1 MKKFNLLKIT
11 FLLSCVISSATS
23 YAQGDVAELL
33 KSSPADA
40 TKLANAYLNPLFTG
54 FGIGL
59 NSGWNN
65 SADTKKVGRF
75 EIRVSASGAIVPASA
90 KSFDVTKIGLSNNV
104 SVASG
109 GNIAPTIGGDDGA
122 TTPTLNVKDGS
133 GNTLESFQLP
143 SGAGL
148 PFIPGPQLQATVGLP
163 KHIDVTLRL
172 MPKTKIG
179 DDIGEIGMI
188 GGGVK
193 VDLLRMLN
201 KTADKILPF
210 SVSVAVGYTQFT
222 YELGL
227 DVPPPSPSEAT
238 PATPSDVKDFTTQRI
253 SAKFSGTNIDAI
265 ISKNLLFFTPFF
277 SVGYSSSKTDV
288 GMLGN
293 YPIISGAVVSGSSV
307 AKTYSTFTDPIRI
320 NQTDVSG
327 LHTNIGFKMNL
338 TILKI
343 FGSYSMAKY
352 NSFNAGIGLGIGK

>member
-1 MKKFNLLKIT
+1 MIIKKINLFKIT
-11 FLLSCVISSATS
+11 FLISCVISATTS
-23 YAQGDVAELL
+23 FAQGDVAELL

-40 TKLANAYLNPLFTG
+40 TKLANAYLTPLFTG

-75 EIRVSASGAIVPASA
+75 EIRVSATGAIIPGSA
-90 KSFDVTKIGLSNNV
+90 KTYDVTKLGLSSNV

-109 GNIAPTIGGDDGA
+109 GNIAPTIGAGSSVSS
-122 TTPTLNVKDGS
+122 PTLNVKDGS
-133 GNTLESFQLP
+133 GNTLESFALP

-148 PFIPGPQLQATVGLP
+148 PIVPGPQLQATVGLP

-179 DDIGEIGMI
+179 NDIGEIGMI
-188 GGGVK
+188 GAGVK

-201 KTADKILPF
+201 KTADKISPF
-210 SVSVAVGYTQFT
+210 SLAVALGYTQFT
-222 YELGL
+222 YQLGL
-227 DVPPPSPSEAT
+227 DVPPPSGST
-238 PATPSDVKDFTTQRI
+238 GTPSDFTTQKI
-253 SAKFSGTNIDAI
+253 AAKFSGTNIDAI

-277 SVGYSSSKTDV
+277 SVGYSTSKTDV
-288 GMLGN
+288 GLDGN
-293 YPIISGAVVSGSSV
+293 YPILTAPGKYTV
-307 AKTYSTFTDPIRI
+307 YTDPVSI

-327 LHTNIGFKMNL
+327 LHTNIGLKLNL
-338 TILKI
+338 AFLKI
-343 FGSYSMAKY
+343 YGSYSMAKY

>member
-1 MKKFNLLKIT
+1 MKKINLFKIT
-11 FLLSCVISSATS
+11 FLLSCVISASTS
-23 YAQGDVAELL
+23 FAQGDVAELL

-40 TKLANAYLNPLFTG
+40 TKLANAYLSPLFTG

-75 EIRVSASGAIVPASA
+75 EIRVSASGAIVPTSA
-90 KSFDVTKIGLSNNV
+90 KTFDVTKIGLSSNV

-109 GNIAPTIGGDDGA
+109 GNIAPTIGAGNNVSA
-122 TTPTLNVKDGS
+122 PVLNVKDSG

-148 PFIPGPQLQATVGLP
+148 PFIPGPQVQATVGLP
-163 KHIDVTLRL
+163 KYIDVTLRL

-179 DDIGEIGMI
+179 DNIGEIGMF

-193 VDLLRMLN
+193 VDVLRMLN
-201 KTADKILPF
+201 KTAEKILPF
-210 SVSVAVGYTQFT
+210 SLAVAVGYTQFT

-227 DVPPPSPSEAT
+227 DVQPPSGSVPKTA
-238 PATPSDVKDFTTQRI
+238 SDVKDFSTQKI
-253 SAKFSGTNIDAI
+253 SAKFSGTNVDAI

-277 SVGYSSSKTDV
+277 SVGYSTSKTDV
-288 GMLGN
+288 GLDGN
-293 YPIISGAVVSGSSV
+293 YPIISSGVSGGGGTII
-307 AKTYSTFTDPIRI
+307 KQYSTFTDPISI